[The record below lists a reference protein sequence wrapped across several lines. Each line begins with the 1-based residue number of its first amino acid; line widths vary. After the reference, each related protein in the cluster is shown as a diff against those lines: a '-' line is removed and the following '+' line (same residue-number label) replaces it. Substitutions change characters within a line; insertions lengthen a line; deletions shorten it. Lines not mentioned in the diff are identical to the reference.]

1 MTRILIALGI
11 LAALAALC
19 YLASFA
25 LLLAAE
31 RRKRPRDLRSES
43 LEGTRFEK
51 YAAAIIPDVEAMRA
65 LPWEDAFITS
75 FDNTRLHARLLRGS
89 AEAVVLV
96 HGYHSS
102 PENDFA
108 GIAQWY
114 ASRGMTVLAVDQR
127 AHGLSGGRRLT
138 FGGRERRDALAWAQY
153 AEHGLGAERIWLHG
167 VSMGAASA
175 LYALGEGYP
184 DGVRGVIADC
194 PYNSLTGLFA
204 FRLGRAAG
212 RAAGPLCALGRTLVW
227 PLVFGRDF
235 ARTSCAREAAA
246 SSTPVLLI
254 SAGEDATVPPE
265 AAPELRRALGA
276 RCEYLALPHAKH
288 ALCWQA
294 DREAYAAA
302 LERFLASTR
311 GG

>member
-19 YLASFA
+19 CLASFA

-31 RRKRPRDLRSES
+31 WRKMPRDLTSES

-51 YAAAIIPDVEAMRA
+51 YAAHIIPDVEAMRA
-65 LPWEDAFITS
+65 LPWEDVFITS

-167 VSMGAASA
+167 VSMGASTL
-175 LYALGEGYP
+175 LYAMGEGLP
-184 DGVRGVIADC
+184 ERVRGVVADC
-194 PYNSLTGLFA
+194 PFDEPVTLLAMHLKKRAGLPA
-204 FRLGRAAG
+204 FPLIKPCAAPAWRLLNGMPAG
-212 RAAGPLCALGRTLVW
+212 YACH
-227 PLVFGRDF
+227 
-235 ARTSCAREAAA
+235 EAAA
-246 SSTPVLLI
+246 KSETPLLLLE
-254 SAGEDATVPPE
+254 AGEDGTVPPGG
-265 AAPELRRALGA
+265 AAAIRAGRNNRDA
-276 RCEYLALPHAKH
+276 AVTFPHAHH
-288 ALCWQA
+288 ALCWQEDSEKYA
-294 DREAYAAA
+294 EAI
-302 LERFLASTR
+302 ERFLNRTR